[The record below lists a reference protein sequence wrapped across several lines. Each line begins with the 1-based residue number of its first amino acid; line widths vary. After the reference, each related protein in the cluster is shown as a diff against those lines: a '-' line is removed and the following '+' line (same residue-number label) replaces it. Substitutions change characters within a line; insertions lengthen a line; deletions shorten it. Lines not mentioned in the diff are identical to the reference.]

1 MKLEELI
8 AKLIAERALHGDVE
22 VSIFIIDEDGFDGS
36 SFTSYKKIEKVE
48 YKKPS
53 HSMEEERIELS

>member
-1 MKLEELI
+1 MKLDELI
-8 AKLIAERALHGDVE
+8 GKLVAERALHGNIE
-22 VSIFIIDEDGFDGS
+22 VIYMQDLCYYASV
-36 SFTSYKKIEKVE
+36 EKVE